1 MTVSKVIYLLIALL
15 FLNFASP
22 LFAQMAP
29 NILLI
34 IGDDMG
40 VETLAS
46 YGVVDDPPT
55 TAALDELASD
65 GVRFTNFWSQPV
77 CSPTRATLLTG
88 RYGFRTGVGRPVDV
102 GPMQEP
108 PAKPNDAPG
117 ESFDHPNAASR
128 ADRALPRAPLSIEE
142 FTLPRA
148 IKQGSAQMYSTAAF
162 GKWHLAGVANG
173 WVDHPNAVGF
183 DHFAGLMGGAPE
195 SFFAWN
201 KVTNGVVTGEVGYA
215 PKDKT
220 DDAIEWIREQDD
232 NPWFLWMAFN
242 LGHTALHLPPPEYL
256 QSDYSHLDRDEV
268 RREYWADYFD
278 AMMEAMDTEIGRL
291 LGSLAPGVRENTYVI
306 FMGDNGTFAPIAKEP
321 YRTDRAK
328 GTIYEGGVNVPL
340 IVSGPAVESAAISN
354 ALVNSTD
361 LFATI
366 LEMAGID
373 PDAVV
378 PTNVTSDSV
387 SFFPALANPSGQSAR
402 QWIYADEFFG
412 GFAGVEGADYAMR
425 NERYKLLRFEGQMEF
440 YDLHS
445 DPYEH
450 EDLLQRSLSD
460 TQRAAHLELEK
471 QIADL
476 RSSN

>member
-1 MTVSKVIYLLIALL
+1 MSLSQVFYFPAALL
-15 FLNFASP
+15 AMGFASP
-22 LFAQMAP
+22 GFAQSVP

-46 YGVVDDPPT
+46 YGILDDPPT
-55 TAALDELASD
+55 TAALDELARE

-88 RYGFRTGVGRPVDV
+88 RYGFRTGIGRPVDQ
-102 GPMQEP
+102 GPMQDP
-108 PAKPNDAPG
+108 PAKPIGAPG
-117 ESFDHPNAASR
+117 ESFGHPNAASL
-128 ADRALPRAPLSIEE
+128 ADRALPRAPLSIDE
-142 FTLPRA
+142 FTLPAA
-148 IKQGSAQMYSTAAF
+148 IKQGSSPMYTTAAF
-162 GKWHLAGVANG
+162 GKWHVAGTANG
-173 WVDHPNAVGF
+173 WINHPNAVGF

-220 DDAIEWIREQDD
+220 DDAIEWLQEQEN

-256 QSDYSHLDRDEV
+256 QSDYSHLDRDGV
-268 RREYWADYFD
+268 RPEYWADYFD

-291 LGSLAPGVRENTYVI
+291 LDSLAPAVRENTYVI
-306 FMGDNGTFAPIAKEP
+306 FMGDNGTWAPIAKEP
-321 YRTDRAK
+321 YRSERAK

-340 IVSGPAVESAAISN
+340 IVSGPGVERAAVSN

-361 LFATI
+361 LFMTV
-366 LEMAGID
+366 LEMTGID
-373 PDAVV
+373 RDAVV
-378 PTNVTSDSV
+378 PANVTTDSI
-387 SFFPALANPSGQSAR
+387 SFFPALANPSGPSAR

-425 NERYKLLRFEGQMEF
+425 DERYKLLRFEGQMEF
-440 YDLHS
+440 YDLLS

-450 EDLLQRSLSD
+450 EDLLQHSLTN
-460 TQRAAHLELEK
+460 TQRAAYLQLEK
-471 QIADL
+471 QLDEL
-476 RSSN
+476 RGSD